1 MKGKR
6 RIILVILLSL
16 VYTFV
21 FQQDSTKDELIARKR
36 KIEEE
41 IELANKLLEQTRTKR
56 NVSIQEYKLLEAT
69 IRKRNVL
76 IKELERDI
84 DYLDN
89 EIGTKIK
96 KLQSLKAD
104 LEKTKKEYSELIY
117 FAFKNRNTDLDFM
130 YLLASEDINQ
140 FYSRYIYL
148 QQYKEYRLK
157 NLQLIIA
164 LKKLIENEI
173 ISLEGSKREKVNTVN
188 KILREKA
195 TLVKNRRDIDNV
207 IKDLG
212 KQEEQLDKDI
222 KEKKAIKEKL
232 EKEIEDIIK
241 KEAKKKTYKDLTP
254 EEKIISDD
262 FVKNK
267 GRLPW
272 PTEMGVITDRFGE
285 HDHPVI
291 KNLKVRNHGIDI
303 STVPSA
309 KARVVFDGVVT
320 KVFSIKGANNTVIVR
335 HGNFYTVYHNLSEVY
350 VKTGDIVKRK
360 DILGIVYTDTLKGE
374 SIIHFEVWH
383 ELDKQNPEDWLSN

>member
-173 ISLEGSKREKVNTVN
+173 SV
-188 KILREKA
+188 
-195 TLVKNRRDIDNV
+195 
-207 IKDLG
+207 
-212 KQEEQLDKDI
+212 
-222 KEKKAIKEKL
+222 
-232 EKEIEDIIK
+232 
-241 KEAKKKTYKDLTP
+241 
-254 EEKIISDD
+254 D
-262 FVKNK
+262 FN
-267 GRLPW
+267 
-272 PTEMGVITDRFGE
+272 EC
-285 HDHPVI
+285 
-291 KNLKVRNHGIDI
+291 
-303 STVPSA
+303 
-309 KARVVFDGVVT
+309 
-320 KVFSIKGANNTVIVR
+320 
-335 HGNFYTVYHNLSEVY
+335 
-350 VKTGDIVKRK
+350 
-360 DILGIVYTDTLKGE
+360 
-374 SIIHFEVWH
+374 
-383 ELDKQNPEDWLSN
+383 